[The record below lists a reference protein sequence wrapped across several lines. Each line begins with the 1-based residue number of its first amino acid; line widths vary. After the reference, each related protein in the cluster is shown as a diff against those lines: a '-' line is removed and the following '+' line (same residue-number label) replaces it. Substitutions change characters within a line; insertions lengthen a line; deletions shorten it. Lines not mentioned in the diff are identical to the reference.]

1 MSANPNENE
10 KKKDDVIDDIVEKEK
25 KELELEY
32 LRSIIEEHKESRKPS
47 LFRRFGY
54 GALGALGGGLF
65 GIALAV
71 IATSLNPNAPA
82 YVSALPELFAL
93 GGGAIGF
100 ALGEKA

>member
-1 MSANPNENE
+1 MSANPNED
-10 KKKDDVIDDIVEKEK
+10 KKDVLDNIYEKER

-32 LRSIIEEHKESRKPS
+32 LRSLIEEHKEKRKPS
-47 LFRRFGY
+47 LFRRLGF

-82 YVSALPELFAL
+82 YVTALPEMFAI

-100 ALGEKA
+100 ALGDKA

>member
-1 MSANPNENE
+1 MSANPNDN
-10 KKKDDVIDDIVEKEK
+10 KKDVLDNIYEKEM

-32 LRSIIEEHKESRKPS
+32 LRSVVEEHRERRKPS
-47 LFRRFGY
+47 LFRRFAF

-82 YVSALPELFAL
+82 YVTALPEMFAI

-100 ALGEKA
+100 ALGERA

>member
-1 MSANPNENE
+1 MSANPNED
-10 KKKDDVIDDIVEKEK
+10 KKDVLDNIYEKER

-32 LRSIIEEHKESRKPS
+32 LRSVVEEHKEKRKPS
-47 LFRRFGY
+47 LFRRFGF

-82 YVSALPELFAL
+82 YVTALPEMFAI